1 MSELQSYRSTSVNIE
16 DSSETSSPSARS
28 SQSES
33 AKSTQG
39 TLLPTQQEAYAQYC
53 TKNGIR
59 QLNPWY
65 LGPQQ
70 LNPAHHPSSVDIKVF
85 RPRMSVR
92 VEPFAG
98 ACDGSIDSFIKRV
111 EFQVKY
117 SMASVEEDEKVQ
129 AELWALTDHLK
140 DNARV
145 FYDGLP
151 YATKNDFKKLTDAL
165 RKKYSAREDL
175 EEQDN
180 LFLKIG
186 RLKQDGQPLDG
197 YLDVARGLFDKCAS
211 DEGTRAY
218 TIRKTLEGLS
228 NASVRTQVMLMT
240 KSYTMFGNAEVL
252 PPSFEDVAL
261 LITTAEQGFSPH
273 ASGELAVVHKPSA
286 AERQKLATHEL
297 WLNSQRESEKR
308 SVQAHQETTREL
320 VKGLS
325 ETFGPLLRTME
336 ANGQLQGNRST
347 LERPR
352 VTYPVGQIITSES
365 QQQGPLSYSGQPRR
379 TPENSPCLNCYG
391 MGHFRA
397 NCPEAGKIGPKARL
411 DERLK
416 FIAKHG
422 EDALPRMSPRPAT
435 VATSAAGLA
444 PIAASAIVDRLEDE
458 IQDGEILCIDSL
470 SERMLSV
477 DDVMDAI
484 KMGSPEWRDLPEE
497 VVTALLGEEDL
508 NTEDEEFIYDEIMA
522 TNNKRTRVD
531 AGISTDEHAGGEP
544 QRRSQ
549 PVSKPRRTQKR
560 GTPAVGG
567 KNNLRH
573 HAKFTLDKV
582 SRVDGSPRKYKRN
595 QCQTRGTGGKSGA
608 KTLVIDKSEVFNPF
622 LPGLHP
628 LNAQYSL
635 MMAISNEYEDAK
647 DFGMKRASPK
657 FASIKESAVSLINR
671 CIMIE
676 RWANQEREKL
686 SLYISGKQSG
696 ILRQKTIMSAQKKR
710 IADITEWCDQQGL
723 KLPDELTGEIASPKT
738 TKRYA
743 IALEDKR
750 LSENRPKPPA
760 GAGQV
765 KTPKGRAAPRK
776 RKKSA
781 PKTKETTTAEDGLV
795 EDGDDA
801 MQPRPAKKARTARS
815 TPAGKAKKKTTTKP
829 SEKKNSGGD
838 RVKNPSIT
846 DDDGDETDEGI
857 DRLAMAKAAVRAK
870 KEAALKVAAITTEPP
885 P

>member
-1 MSELQSYRSTSVNIE
+1 
-16 DSSETSSPSARS
+16 
-28 SQSES
+28 
-33 AKSTQG
+33 
-39 TLLPTQQEAYAQYC
+39 
-53 TKNGIR
+53 
-59 QLNPWY
+59 
-65 LGPQQ
+65 
-70 LNPAHHPSSVDIKVF
+70 
-85 RPRMSVR
+85 MSVR

-286 AERQKLATHEL
+286 AEREKLATHEL

-308 SVQAHQETTREL
+308 FVQAHQETTREL

-365 QQQGPLSYSGQPRR
+365 QQQGPLSYGGQLRR

-411 DERLK
+411 DKRLE

-435 VATSAAGLA
+435 VATSGAGPAPMAA
-444 PIAASAIVDRLEDE
+444 AAMVDWLEDE

-470 SERMLSV
+470 SEKILRV
-477 DDVMDAI
+477 DDVVDAI
-484 KMGSPEWRDLPEE
+484 KRGSPEWRDLPEE

-531 AGISTDEHAGGEP
+531 AGISTDEHAGAEP

-560 GTPAVGG
+560 TTPAVGG
-567 KNNLRH
+567 KNNPRRTNMMLNQPDFDFVDFIRH
-573 HAKFTLDKV
+573 KKIEEKDGITWGQVVDKSPAWAYALAKAITRPNKKKGEAEPAIGPSFTFTAPPAAKQTPV
-582 SRVDGSPRKYKRN
+582 SKPTTRSKSRSINVPAPDVAEETLVVTEKAVGAFLKSDLARFVKESDRRLVVRNCYTSGFVKAVDGEIRQVKRI
-595 QCQTRGTGGKSGA
+595 
-608 KTLVIDKSEVFNPF
+608 L
-622 LPGLHP
+622 L
-628 LNAQYSL
+628 
-635 MMAISNEYEDAK
+635 DAGSTV
-647 DFGMKRASPK
+647 D
-657 FASIKESAVSLINR
+657 LINKDVAIKLGLPIVKTAR
-671 CIMIE
+671 RDLSVADGYTVSITGRAWIVLTLAGGITQALPVLIMEGATPYTVLLGIWALYIFNASVTFSPLPATYLIRKTEQSEGVRIE
-676 RWANQEREKL
+676 RDDEALLQVAIIKARITAKE
-686 SLYISGKQSG
+686 KQS
-696 ILRQKTIMSAQKKR
+696 
-710 IADITEWCDQQGL
+710 
-723 KLPDELTGEIASPKT
+723 
-738 TKRYA
+738 
-743 IALEDKR
+743 
-750 LSENRPKPPA
+750 A
-760 GAGQV
+760 GAEAN
-765 KTPKGRAAPRK
+765 GRL
-776 RKKSA
+776 
-781 PKTKETTTAEDGLV
+781 TTSPEQTSDEESV
-795 EDGDDA
+795 
-801 MQPRPAKKARTARS
+801 
-815 TPAGKAKKKTTTKP
+815 
-829 SEKKNSGGD
+829 
-838 RVKNPSIT
+838 
-846 DDDGDETDEGI
+846 ETDHVQRRGSHPEA
-857 DRLAMAKAAVRAK
+857 DHLA
-870 KEAALKVAAITTEPP
+870 
-885 P
+885 